1 MHLLHQINDWSSRH
15 HPKWLVVL
23 RAALGF
29 SLFIKGLQ
37 FIKNSTILEQ
47 LIAQSSI
54 TQSAA
59 WLNSFIPWAHL
70 FGGAMI
76 LAGLFTRLAV
86 LLQIPILIGAVFF
99 VNAKQG
105 VFAGAS
111 DLLFSVIILVML
123 CFFLV
128 EGGGS
133 FSLDNALRKP
143 AGK

>member
-1 MHLLHQINDWSSRH
+1 
-15 HPKWLVVL
+15 
-23 RAALGF
+23 
-29 SLFIKGLQ
+29 
-37 FIKNSTILEQ
+37 
-47 LIAQSSI
+47 
-54 TQSAA
+54 
-59 WLNSFIPWAHL
+59 
-70 FGGAMI
+70 MI

-128 EGGGS
+128 EGGGP

-143 AGK
+143 TGK